1 MLQPGTVL
9 IDTENTNI
17 ENIQIQM
24 LHLVEQGYVVYTKQV
39 LQLGAIVRCNAKG
52 ALLQSRTVLIA
63 NEKQMYKYKYNKQ
76 I

>member
-1 MLQPGTVL
+1 
-9 IDTENTNI
+9 
-17 ENIQIQM
+17 M

-52 ALLQSRTVLIA
+52 ALLQHRTVLIA